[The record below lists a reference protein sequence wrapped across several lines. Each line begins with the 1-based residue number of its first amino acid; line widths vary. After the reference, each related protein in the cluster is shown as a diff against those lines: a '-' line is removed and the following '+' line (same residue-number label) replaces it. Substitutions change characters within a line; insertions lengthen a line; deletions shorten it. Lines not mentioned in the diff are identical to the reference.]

1 MIGARPDFMDSPYFV
16 CEVDNWHLL
25 PGAPESVVKEFEE
38 YMRADKELI
47 DKKSWYTEIDDF
59 CTRYWS
65 ETFGHTILCFDNT
78 MEDLDHFL
86 DEEEMLQFVTYVN
99 ETFGTQLSTEEH
111 VDIRL
116 DYLYKQIL
124 EKAVESY
131 DGYTDIFHEEQARK
145 WEEWN
150 KDNSVS

>member
-1 MIGARPDFMDSPYFV
+1 MYS
-16 CEVDNWHLL
+16 
-25 PGAPESVVKEFEE
+25 
-38 YMRADKELI
+38 
-47 DKKSWYTEIDDF
+47 EIDDF

-86 DEEEMLQFVTYVN
+86 DEDEMLQFVTYVN
-99 ETFGTQLSTEEH
+99 KTFGTKLGTTVH
-111 VDIRL
+111 ACITL

-131 DGYTDIFHEEQARK
+131 DGHTDIFHEEQARK
-145 WEEWN
+145 SKEW
-150 KDNSVS
+150 DGDISDS

>member
-16 CEVDNWHLL
+16 CEEDNWHLL

-38 YMRADKELI
+38 YMKADKELI
-47 DKKSWYTEIDDF
+47 DKKRWYTEIDDF

-78 MEDLDHFL
+78 IEDLDHFL
-86 DEEEMLQFVTYVN
+86 DEDEMLQFVTYVN
-99 ETFGTQLSTEEH
+99 KTFGTQLSTEEH
-111 VDIRL
+111 ADIRL

-145 WEEWN
+145 WKEWD
-150 KDNSVS
+150 KD

>member
-1 MIGARPDFMDSPYFV
+1 MQSEKHQF
-16 CEVDNWHLL
+16 
-25 PGAPESVVKEFEE
+25 
-38 YMRADKELI
+38 
-47 DKKSWYTEIDDF
+47 DKKSLYVEIDDF
-59 CTRYWS
+59 CTRYWY
-65 ETFGHTILCFDNT
+65 ETFGHSIFTFDNT
-78 MEDLDHFL
+78 ISDLDYFL

-111 VDIRL
+111 ADIRL

-145 WEEWN
+145 RKEW
-150 KDNSVS
+150 DGDETCS